1 MATLYEILAD
11 AQHGDAMAELGRK
24 FGLTSQQTK
33 AAVAALLPAISV
45 GLKQSTATPEGLGHL
60 LALMAQRPDLS
71 AMYDDP
77 KAAFS
82 REGREAG
89 NDVLATMF
97 GSPEASRAVADQAQ
111 QFSGVTSSILKKLLP
126 IIAGMILSG
135 LMKSGSGRA
144 EPSAPEAPTP
154 PSGGGLGDILRDI
167 FGQGGATPPG
177 RTSSPIP
184 PITDILGPPRDG
196 QPATR
201 PKPLPPVSESRPAP
215 VPSDPSAQPIPDDTD
230 GQPIPGGDLLGHILR
245 ELEKGIREGRIKPV
259 VVGPYKIDIPGQ
271 AEPSDSGQSPSGG
284 DILGQILRD
293 LLGSA
298 GAQDK
303 GGRTQNLGTAIFGE
317 RIEPGPDAEQSQ
329 VESFQQVLD
338 RFLGTQRR

>member
-11 AQHGDAMAELGRK
+11 AQHGDAMAELGRE

-60 LALMAQRPDLS
+60 FALAAQRPDLF

-77 KAAFS
+77 SAAFS

-144 EPSAPEAPTP
+144 EPSAPEAPS
-154 PSGGGLGDILRDI
+154 PSGGGLGDILRDM
-167 FGQGGATPPG
+167 FGQGRAAPSGPASSLDPADRRHSGTAARWTARASSQEAASGLRKPTGP
-177 RTSSPIP
+177 RTFRSW
-184 PITDILGPPRDG
+184 
-196 QPATR
+196 
-201 PKPLPPVSESRPAP
+201 RPAHAHRCGWTVRP
-215 VPSDPSAQPIPDDTD
+215 WWRSARAY
-230 GQPIPGGDLLGHILR
+230 LAR
-245 ELEKGIREGRIKPV
+245 VREGDSRGAHQAGRRRPLQDRHPRTGGAFRFRRNA
-259 VVGPYKIDIPGQ
+259 VGRRYPGSNL
-271 AEPSDSGQSPSGG
+271 A
-284 DILGQILRD
+284 RHAWRAARAR
-293 LLGSA
+293 GSA
-298 GAQDK
+298 
-303 GGRTQNLGTAIFGE
+303 
-317 RIEPGPDAEQSQ
+317 
-329 VESFQQVLD
+329 
-338 RFLGTQRR
+338 